1 MEDPKSGDIPLI
13 ISEDGVALRL
23 LKDYSDWM
31 DKQKKAR
38 KIRRAGGVLS
48 ESESNHDDAPR
59 KQSTVRKLAK
69 PSHTHSK
76 KHRYE
81 EVTDESDRDDRHER
95 RKSTHQQSPLSG
107 KRARDTSV
115 DGVDRRA
122 GQKGKDRRQDDW
134 SSDDD
139 DNDNDRRRRKKSKI
153 AHTGNR
159 RRERDTDGAN
169 ASHRFAKSSKP
180 ARDISSGS
188 SVSSDSDSD

>member
-1 MEDPKSGDIPLI
+1 MEDPKSGDIPLV

-38 KIRRAGGVLS
+38 KIRRAGGVRNVS
-48 ESESNHDDAPR
+48 ESDDDDPPPPDKSHMAQSPR
-59 KQSTVRKLAK
+59 KHSTVRKLAK

-81 EVTDESDRDDRHER
+81 EVTDESDCEDRHER

-122 GQKGKDRRQDDW
+122 GQKGKDR
-134 SSDDD
+134 
-139 DNDNDRRRRKKSKI
+139 
-153 AHTGNR
+153 
-159 RRERDTDGAN
+159 
-169 ASHRFAKSSKP
+169 
-180 ARDISSGS
+180 
-188 SVSSDSDSD
+188 